1 MRRRCS
7 RQVDGTC
14 SLPGANQI
22 RIQQELKATPV
33 PIRTLPRGMALRNME
48 DDINSYRP
56 PSKDSPHYRQT
67 FDDGRRR
74 FSSQPLSKLKQIS
87 ISQFSVPYHH
97 EGTRNSSSSRSLLIS
112 VSRQISLL
120 SCCLQYQ
127 TNGFLSVV
135 SVSRDGK
142 HWLAYS
148 LHIQY
153 GR

>member
-33 PIRTLPRGMALRNME
+33 PIRTLPRGVALRNMQ

-56 PSKDSPHYRQT
+56 PSKESPHYRQT

-87 ISQFSVPYHH
+87 ISQLSVPCLH
-97 EGTRNSSSSRSLLIS
+97 EGTRNSPSARSQLIS
-112 VSRQISLL
+112 ISRQISLL

-127 TNGFLSVV
+127 TYGILCVV
-135 SVSRDGK
+135 SVSRNGK
-142 HWLAYS
+142 HRLAYS
-148 LHIQY
+148 LHIQLD
-153 GR
+153 R